1 MPHSVCNLPGHQGSN
16 LFPLHWQAD
25 FKPLDQQG
33 SPSSCKDTGQ
43 IGSGSTLRASLNFL
57 LNLSVVSDS
66 LRPHGL
72 LCPWD
77 SPDNPGVG
85 SHGLLQW
92 IFQTQGSNPHLLRLL
107 QWQAGSRPL
116 APPGKSERMY
126 GSDVN
131 ADSPLCASQAQ
142 SSETCHHSPH
152 TPASSP
158 HKKRLRWTPISV
170 SRIK

>member
-1 MPHSVCNLPGHQGSN
+1 MGLKRVSRDWSN
-16 LFPLHWQAD
+16 LACAHACKFYFWPRSACSERCSFWSWKSYPGLV
-25 FKPLDQQG
+25 
-33 SPSSCKDTGQ
+33 SC
-43 IGSGSTLRASLNFL
+43 
-57 LNLSVVSDS
+57 SVVSDS
-66 LRPHGL
+66 LWPHGL

-92 IFQTQGSNPHLLRLL
+92 IFQTQGSNPHLLSL

-116 APPGKSERMY
+116 APPGKLERMY

-131 ADSPLCASQAQ
+131 TDSPLCASQAQ

-152 TPASSP
+152 SCILTSQGENETDSYQCFQN
-158 HKKRLRWTPISV
+158 
-170 SRIK
+170 